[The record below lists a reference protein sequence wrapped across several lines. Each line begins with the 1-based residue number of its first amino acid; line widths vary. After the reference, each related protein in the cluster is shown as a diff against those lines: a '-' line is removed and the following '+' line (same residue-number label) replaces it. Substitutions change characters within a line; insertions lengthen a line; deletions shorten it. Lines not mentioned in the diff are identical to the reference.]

1 MPQIRFDDKKGLE
14 QKSGSGLVAV
24 PSLELQTL
32 AAGVDAKTINIR
44 ETSTSDDTFAVR
56 ITTAGATSNVRLQTP
71 KDPNEV
77 GRLLLLI
84 NSGTHTI
91 TFAEQAASNIRG
103 LAGGDDVLEVGASL
117 LLVWDGSF
125 WSLTSQTLA

>member
-24 PSLELQTL
+24 PSLALQTL
-32 AAGVDAKTINIR
+32 ANGNAEKTINIR

-56 ITTAGATSNVRLQTP
+56 ITNAGATSNVRLQTP
-71 KDPNEV
+71 KDATEV

-84 NSGTHTI
+84 NSGVATI
-91 TFAEQAASNIRG
+91 TFAAQAASNIRG
-103 LAGGDDVLEVGASL
+103 LSDDDDVLEVGASL
-117 LLVWDGSF
+117 LLVWDGSL

>member
-71 KDPNEV
+71 KDTTEV

-84 NSGTHTI
+84 NSGAHVI
-91 TFAEQAASNIRG
+91 TFANQDDSKIRG
-103 LAGGDDVLEVGASL
+103 VAADDNELSAGSSL
-117 LLVWDGSF
+117 LLVWDGSL